1 MKKRIEKMIPAFLS
15 LGAALFFGSFLFMA
29 VGYNPFSVYGEIIY
43 GAAGTP
49 GSVLNSLV
57 QATPLLF
64 TGLAFVIAMKGGVA
78 NIGGEGQLYAGALG
92 SVLAGI
98 YLKGIPGYMH
108 VPICILAG
116 VFFAGCWGSLIAV
129 LKVYFGAQEIITAIM
144 LNYIMQ
150 YFVSFLVNY
159 PLKEEGSISQTVE
172 IADSAKL
179 PLLSARYQLSSGIL
193 LAVFIA
199 VVMTFLYK
207 RTLTGYEMSIT
218 GKSKA
223 AARTAG
229 IHVDKIMIRTMFI
242 SGATAGLCG
251 SVMILGSSYRLI
263 DGFSSGYGFDGI
275 AVASLANGNFIGVLL
290 SGAFFGALRAGAM
303 YVNRV
308 AKIPYDFAIVI
319 QALII
324 VLIAAPYMW
333 RGLGGKIK
341 WNRKGGEHYV
351 G

>member
-129 LKVYFGAQEIITAIM
+129 LKVYLELRKLSQRLCSII
-144 LNYIMQ
+144 LC
-150 YFVSFLVNY
+150 
-159 PLKEEGSISQTVE
+159 SI
-172 IADSAKL
+172 L
-179 PLLSARYQLSSGIL
+179 
-193 LAVFIA
+193 
-199 VVMTFLYK
+199 
-207 RTLTGYEMSIT
+207 
-218 GKSKA
+218 
-223 AARTAG
+223 
-229 IHVDKIMIRTMFI
+229 
-242 SGATAGLCG
+242 
-251 SVMILGSSYRLI
+251 
-263 DGFSSGYGFDGI
+263 
-275 AVASLANGNFIGVLL
+275 
-290 SGAFFGALRAGAM
+290 
-303 YVNRV
+303 
-308 AKIPYDFAIVI
+308 
-319 QALII
+319 
-324 VLIAAPYMW
+324 
-333 RGLGGKIK
+333 
-341 WNRKGGEHYV
+341 
-351 G
+351 